1 MKSVINWINSHV
13 ALYVLFALCV
23 MAGVSSVS
31 VVSGFFTAVALWFGL
46 TFVFIA
52 KIGENLAPHYYG

>member
-1 MKSVINWINSHV
+1 M
-13 ALYVLFALCV
+13 LFALCV

-31 VVSGFFTAVALWFGL
+31 VVAGFFTAVALWFGL

-52 KIGENLAPHYYG
+52 KIGENLAPHY